1 MSRSS
6 RGKIPVGS
14 RPFHS
19 KLSPYFDLIAS
30 SRRRKKT
37 WAEIAWEI
45 SARGTKCT
53 PQAVFIFFK
62 RCKTREQERGSRYPL
77 GMEPEGSVSGFPAMA
92 HTEAARSPVMN
103 GSETF
108 EKIVDEAEERTRQQ
122 HRERP
127 VPIVKPEPGT
137 KL

>member
-6 RGKIPVGS
+6 RGKIPVGC

-30 SRRRKKT
+30 ARRRKKT

-45 SARGTKCT
+45 STRGTKCT

-62 RCKTREQERGSRYPL
+62 RCRTREQERGSRYPL
-77 GMEPEGSVSGFPAMA
+77 GMEPEGPVSDF
-92 HTEAARSPVMN
+92 HSIAATRSPL
-103 GSETF
+103 GDTSETL
-108 EKIVDEAEERTRQQ
+108 EGIVDEAKEKTRQQ
-122 HRERP
+122 HREKA
-127 VPIVKPEPGT
+127 VPIFKPEPGT